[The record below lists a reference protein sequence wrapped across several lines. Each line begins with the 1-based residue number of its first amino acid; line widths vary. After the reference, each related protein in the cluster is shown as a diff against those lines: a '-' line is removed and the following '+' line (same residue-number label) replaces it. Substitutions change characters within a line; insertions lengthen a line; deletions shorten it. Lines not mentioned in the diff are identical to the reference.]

1 MNAITLK
8 YQTPTGVKVA
18 YAFLDE
24 DGYVVREKGLND
36 LATNI
41 RSRISR
47 PSADTIKAFLDL
59 TKQCPDPKWED
70 LRRQFASEMQ
80 RATDSN
86 CTKCAR
92 ASISRKYAKMLYERN
107 P

>member
-36 LATNI
+36 LTANI
-41 RSRISR
+41 RSGISR
-47 PSADTIKAFLDL
+47 PSADTIKAFLD
-59 TKQCPDPKWED
+59 
-70 LRRQFASEMQ
+70 
-80 RATDSN
+80 
-86 CTKCAR
+86 
-92 ASISRKYAKMLYERN
+92 
-107 P
+107 